1 MNKHV
6 LRAMIVLLWAFLIA
20 FSVIKLFFGE
30 WFVAA
35 VENEKILMVGQFID
49 EHKAVKLL
57 VDTIISTIAMQFYLC
72 SCKQDW
78 RLPAKVYLI
87 LILYTFSLN
96 ILYLWNASFASCV
109 DLAAFVVIPL
119 LIRAKITQ
127 TVCVL
132 ILHYLGQFAVLFIR
146 SEPIYLASTNYATQF
161 VIIFDA
167 YVWLVLYYLYSNT
180 DKEKTLWEKLGS
192 LCSAIRRLRNSK
204 KNS

>member
-1 MNKHV
+1 MNKRV
-6 LRAMIVLLWAFLIA
+6 LWTMIVLLWVFLLSFA
-20 FSVIKLFFGE
+20 VIKLFFGE
-30 WFVAA
+30 WFVAV

-49 EHKAVKLL
+49 GNKAVKLI

-72 SCKQDW
+72 SCKQIW
-78 RLPAKVYLI
+78 RLPAKVYMI
-87 LILYTFSLN
+87 LIAYTFSLN

-109 DLAAFVVIPL
+109 DLAAFVIIPL
-119 LIRAKITQ
+119 LIGSKITQ

-132 ILHYLGQFAVLFIR
+132 MLHYLGQFAVLFIR
-146 SEPIYLASTNYATQF
+146 SEPIYFASTNYATQF